1 MESQK
6 LATSCLVFL
15 SIIAIAVVLAYLR
28 SLLIP
33 FVLALFLSYVI
44 TPFIDTIQLKLKM
57 PRVLALFLGL
67 IVTFFV
73 FLCLGFVIIG
83 NLRGLL
89 DSISSYQLK
98 LETFFESIS
107 GFLSR
112 VGIDIS
118 QSQFSFKSLPIFSV
132 FKSIF
137 SGIFSISISAA
148 LVGIFLMFL
157 VCGSKPSDEKVGIY
171 KDIDYMIRKYIVVK
185 LMSSAFTGFL
195 VWIILALFG
204 LELSFMFGLLTFLL
218 NFIPTVGSIIA
229 VFIPLPVALLQFEN
243 YGVILGMI
251 LVLSVVQFVI
261 GNIIEPKFLGQSL
274 DLHPITLLLSLMF
287 WGMIWGP
294 MGMLLAAPIMAII
307 KIIFSMF
314 NETKF
319 ISELMAGRFRF
330 TKS

>member
-1 MESQK
+1 
-6 LATSCLVFL
+6 
-15 SIIAIAVVLAYLR
+15 
-28 SLLIP
+28 
-33 FVLALFLSYVI
+33 
-44 TPFIDTIQLKLKM
+44 
-57 PRVLALFLGL
+57 
-67 IVTFFV
+67 
-73 FLCLGFVIIG
+73 
-83 NLRGLL
+83 
-89 DSISSYQLK
+89 
-98 LETFFESIS
+98 
-107 GFLSR
+107 
-112 VGIDIS
+112 
-118 QSQFSFKSLPIFSV
+118 
-132 FKSIF
+132 
-137 SGIFSISISAA
+137 
-148 LVGIFLMFL
+148 MFL